1 MASKRYSEYELS
13 VCSDCIQLLANGD
26 SGESTSR
33 AAEGMRRTWGNLA
46 VHLVVGGEDLGFSVD
61 RCDGCGAEGGG
72 ERFGAVALI
81 PVELDR

>member
-1 MASKRYSEYELS
+1 MASKRYNEYELA

-33 AAEGMRRTWGNLA
+33 AAEGMRRAWGDLA
-46 VHLVVGGEDLGFSVD
+46 VHLVVGDEDFGFSVD

-72 ERFGAVALI
+72 ERFGAVAVI